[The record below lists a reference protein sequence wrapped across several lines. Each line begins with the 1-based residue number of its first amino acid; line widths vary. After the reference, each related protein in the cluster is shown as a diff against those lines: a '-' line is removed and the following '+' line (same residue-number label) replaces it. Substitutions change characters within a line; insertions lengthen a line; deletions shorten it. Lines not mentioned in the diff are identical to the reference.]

1 MKNIQNKLKPV
12 LLQILVVS
20 LLAAA
25 VPLAAILCGLN
36 AILTIGYWIL
46 LPIAGFLTAM
56 RTSRRGLSCYL
67 AWIAPPVFMSAVP
80 WLLIGYPP
88 YAGSMLLCVLTSML
102 GAATGD
108 VINRRKKEEE

>member
-1 MKNIQNKLKPV
+1 MKTVKKYLKPV
-12 LLQILVVS
+12 LLQILVIS

-25 VPLAAILCGLN
+25 VPLSAILCGLN

-46 LPIAGFLTAM
+46 LPAAGFLTAL
-56 RTSRRGLSCYL
+56 RTARRGLSCYL

-88 YAGSMLLCVLTSML
+88 YAGSMLLCALTSML

-108 VINRRKKEEE
+108 VINRRKEEEE